1 MFLLVNLRR
10 YFSAEERQR
19 TNLGCLENTNQKVF
33 QVNFEKN
40 ENIRFLNEKS
50 QSTKLIANLDF
61 LNHMFIKLIVLLWN
75 NKVCSLAPGHKT

>member
-10 YFSAEERQR
+10 YFPAEERQR
-19 TNLGCLENTNQKVF
+19 ANLGCLENTNQKVF

-61 LNHMFIKLIVLLWN
+61 LNHMFIKLIVLPWN